1 MPLYDYKAM
10 DPNGRLVTGTLD
22 ARNEEDLL
30 MRLQG
35 MALELVRS
43 REIKPN
49 RFFGRGRITRRDLIN
64 FSIHMEQL
72 LRAGISVMEGLEDIR
87 NSTSNPMFR
96 GVLAAIIADI
106 EGGKTLSGALE
117 QHPEAFDK
125 VYVSLV
131 KAGEESGRLAEVFRN
146 ITEAL
151 KWQDEIVSQTVRAI
165 LYPSFV
171 MVVVAGVVSFMMI
184 YLVPQLVRFI
194 TSLGQEIPLH
204 TRALIATSEA
214 FVHYW
219 YLIFGLPLL
228 LVVAYRVAYAR
239 SPAFQLSADR
249 YKLRIPVLGAILEK
263 IALGRFAN
271 YFALT
276 YSSGVGIMEGLGL
289 CQDVV
294 NNAWM
299 AKGIEDAKRYLT
311 EGDTISSA
319 FDKVGFF
326 PVLIVRMLRVG
337 ESTGALDEAL
347 RNVAYFYEREV
358 RESIER
364 MQSLIE
370 PALTVV
376 LGAIL
381 GWVMLSV
388 LSPVYDSISKIMV
401 G

>member
-96 GVLAAIIADI
+96 GVIAAIIADI

-117 QHPEAFDK
+117 QHPETFDK

-194 TSLGQEIPLH
+194 TSLEQEIPLH

-249 YKLRIPVLGAILEK
+249 YKLRVPVLGAILEK